1 MSSSQKSDS
10 TDSQDRASVKEAV
23 PSKHKR
29 KLEPATTFDQVLKD
43 ELNRINDSRR
53 LRDAASAGGEERL
66 GEAHEDNLIGLAF
79 SGGGIRSATFNL
91 GILQALAQH
100 QLLRKFDYLS
110 TVSGGGY
117 IGSWLT
123 AFTKRRT
130 DPPQGATWPKGSFAD
145 VEAALTPSRYEP
157 DKRSEPPVVH
167 SLRLYSNYLTPHA
180 GLISGDTWAMV
191 GTWMRNTILNQTI
204 FGMVFVSVL
213 VLCQALILRLIR
225 ATEDRNDFALL
236 IAGGVF
242 LSVACI
248 SMAIHV
254 LAEVPP
260 SKILQNW
267 FQRIKI
273 MATVMLP
280 FVLACVLLNSAL
292 WERTDLGDAPLF
304 WWALFGAFFYLVVWG
319 IVVLMA
325 LAHRSRRKGRGQ
337 PLKPR
342 VALGVLVLCS
352 PVAGAVGGCFF
363 WAYTLLLRN
372 LPDWAGTNWI
382 VLVFGSGVLMAVMLL
397 VGVFHI
403 GLVGRGSMDVVREWW
418 ARLGGYL
425 SLLTFG
431 WLLLAATC
439 VFAPIGVRWAI
450 FHFPKTSMS
459 AVVLWVIHNI
469 LGVAAADSPKTSGKA
484 NDPNV
489 RKAEV
494 RDATNEGTGSGIKS
508 ALASPKVLGL
518 LAKVAPYVFIVGL
531 ILLTST
537 VVHVATGLWFDEHT
551 AEQTAAK
558 VWHFRNGL
566 DWPAI
571 QDAYW
576 MLLNSGSVGGLL
588 LVGGISLVAGLLL
601 SWRVDVNEFSL
612 HHFYRNRLVRCYL
625 GSSNPMRRAEPFT
638 GFDPDDDLSLCSLD
652 ENYPGPYPIL
662 SAALNIT
669 GGEELGYAT
678 RRAKSFA
685 FTPLY
690 CGYELGSPG
699 ENEQRFTRDHGFEP
713 SYSKTEQGRSVAGV
727 GKFPQECG
735 ILLGT
740 AMAISGAAASPNMG
754 YHTSPATAFFMALFD
769 VRLGWWMGNS
779 RRAKAWASTGPALG
793 LGYLFSELLAQSDQK
808 KKFVYLS
815 DGGHFENL
823 AVYELIRRRC
833 RLIVACDGGA
843 DSAYQFTDLLGLIE
857 KARTDFGVRIE
868 IDYASVCPPAG
879 SRESPKNFAVGE
891 IYYDGNDVGI
901 LILVKA
907 SMPPRT
913 AVVANTSLRRLPDDV
928 WRYCDQHSTFPHQ
941 TTADQW
947 FDELQF
953 ESYRALGE
961 YIGCQAA
968 PHIRKAIEDALDHPR
983 LPWRSA
989 PSGGNP

>member
-1 MSSSQKSDS
+1 MSSS
-10 TDSQDRASVKEAV
+10 
-23 PSKHKR
+23 R
-29 KLEPATTFDQVLKD
+29 KVGTNDAHVHQSRRDKKKTVSEPATTFDQVLKA
-43 ELNRINDSRR
+43 ELNRINDARR
-53 LRDAASAGGEERL
+53 LRDAEWEKHKERV

-91 GILQALAQH
+91 GILQALAQNH
-100 QLLRKFDYLS
+100 LLCKFDYLS

-117 IGSWLT
+117 IGSWLA
-123 AFTKRRT
+123 AFTKRQT
-130 DPPQGATWPKGSFAD
+130 DPPHAATWPKGSFAD
-145 VEAALTPSRYEP
+145 IEAALTPARYEP

-204 FGMVFVSVL
+204 FGMIFVTAL
-213 VLCQALILRLIR
+213 VLCQALILRLIQ
-225 ATEDRNDFALL
+225 ATEDENDFGLL
-236 IAGGVF
+236 IAGGFF

-254 LAEVPP
+254 VAEVSPGR
-260 SKILQNW
+260 IFWNW

-273 MATVMLP
+273 TATVMLP

-292 WERTDLGDAPLF
+292 WERTDLGDFPLL
-304 WWALFGAFFYLVVWG
+304 WWALIGAGFYFVVWG
-319 IVVLMA
+319 FVALLA
-325 LAHRSRRKGRGQ
+325 LARRSRRKVQGQ
-337 PLKPR
+337 PVKPR
-342 VALGVLVLCS
+342 VSLRVLLVGS
-352 PVAGAVGGCFF
+352 PVAGAVGGCLFF
-363 WAYTLLLRN
+363 AYVLLLRN
-372 LPDWAGTNWI
+372 LPDWDGTDWI
-382 VLVFGSGVLMAVMLL
+382 VLVFGSGVLMAVMCL

-418 ARLGGYL
+418 ARLGGYV

-439 VFAPIGVRWAI
+439 VFAPLVVRWAI
-450 FHFPKTSMS
+450 FHFPKTSIS
-459 AVVLWVIHNI
+459 AAVLWVIHNI
-469 LGVAAADSPKTSGKA
+469 LGVTAANSPKTSGKA
-484 NDPNV
+484 NDANV
-489 RKAEV
+489 KKAAI
-494 RDATNEGTGSGIKS
+494 RDTTDNGTGSGIKS
-508 ALASPKVLGL
+508 ALASPKVLSL
-518 LAKVAPYVFIVGL
+518 LAKVAPYVFLVGL
-531 ILLTST
+531 ILLVST
-537 VVHVATGLWFDEHT
+537 VVHVASGFWFDEQIYDHP
-551 AEQTAAK
+551 AAK

-571 QDAYW
+571 QNAYW
-576 MLLNSGSVGGLL
+576 MVLNSGSIYGLL
-588 LVGGISLVAGLLL
+588 LIGGIFFVAGLLL

-625 GSSNPMRRAEPFT
+625 GASNPLRRAEPFT

-652 ENYPGPYPIL
+652 KDYPGPYPIL
-662 SAALNIT
+662 NAALNIT

-690 CGYELGSPG
+690 CGYELGSAG
-699 ENEQRFTRDHGFEP
+699 EGEQRFTRDHGFDP
-713 SYSKTEQGRSVAGV
+713 SYSKTEHGRSVGGV
-727 GKFPQECG
+727 GKFPAECG
-735 ILLGT
+735 ISLGT

-779 RRAKAWASTGPALG
+779 RSPQAWASCGPALG
-793 LGYLFSELLAQSDQK
+793 LGYLFSELLGQSDQK
-808 KKFVYLS
+808 KKYVYLS

-833 RLIVACDGGA
+833 RLIVACDGDA
-843 DSAYQFTDLLGLIE
+843 DSAYQFSDLLSLIE

-868 IDYASVCPPAG
+868 IDFASVRPPVG
-879 SRESPKNFAVGE
+879 SRESPKNFAVGK
-891 IYYDGNDVGI
+891 IHYNGNDVGI

-907 SMPPRT
+907 SMPPRA
-913 AVVANTSLRRLPDDV
+913 AVVANPSLRRLPDDV
-928 WRYCDQHSTFPHQ
+928 WRYGDQHSTFPHQ

-961 YIGCQAA
+961 YIGCEAA
-968 PHIRKAIEDALDHPR
+968 PYIRKAIEDALDHAR
-983 LPWRSA
+983 LPWRTA
-989 PSGGNP
+989 PTDANP